1 MEPAVLHLDN
11 HLIAVWKPAGLLTQ
25 GDRSGDPNLLDEVK
39 TWLAREF
46 AKPGNVYLGLL
57 HRLDRQVAG
66 VVLFARTSKAASR
79 LSAQFR
85 EHTIEKTYWALV
97 QGQPEPPSAR
107 LTHFIEDLAE
117 RAGVI
122 AHAKAGPGRKEA
134 RLRYRMFSTA
144 GDVSAIELML
154 ETGRKHQ
161 IRAQLSAVGH
171 PIVGDFAY
179 RATLAFEGAGIA
191 LVAKRLAFTHP
202 VSKHVLAIEVPDE
215 LCPLRPWLVSAH
227 ARNQST

>member
-1 MEPAVLHLDN
+1 MEPTVLHLDN

-25 GDRSGDPNLLDEVK
+25 GDRSGDSNLLDELK
-39 TWLAREF
+39 AWLARTYD
-46 AKPGNVYLGLL
+46 KPGNVYLGLL

-85 EHTIEKTYWALV
+85 EHTIEKIYWALV
-97 QGQPEPPSAR
+97 QGRLDPPSAR
-107 LTHFIEDLAE
+107 LTHFIESREE

-122 AHAKAGPGRKEA
+122 AHATAGTGRKEA
-134 RLRYRMFSTA
+134 RLSYRTLTAA
-144 GDVSAIELML
+144 GDVSAIELTL

-179 RATLAFEGAGIA
+179 RATQPFAGRSIA
-191 LVAKRLAFTHP
+191 LVAKRLTFTHP
-202 VSKHVLAIEVPDE
+202 VSKQLLTIQAPDE
-215 LCPLRPWLVSAH
+215 LCPVGAWL
-227 ARNQST
+227 ARSTVETHG

>member
-1 MEPAVLHLDN
+1 MEPTVLHLDN
-11 HLIAVWKPAGLLTQ
+11 HLIAVWKPAGILTQ

-39 TWLAREF
+39 RWIAREF
-46 AKPGNVYLGLL
+46 EKPGNVYLGLL

-79 LSAQFR
+79 LSSQFR

-97 QGQPEPPSAR
+97 QGGRVEPPSGQ
-107 LTHFIEDLAE
+107 LTHYIEDREE

-122 AHAKAGPGRKEA
+122 AHAKPGPRRKEA
-134 RLRYRMFSTA
+134 RLSYRVFSTA

-171 PIVGDFAY
+171 PILGDVSY
-179 RATLAFEGAGIA
+179 GATRRFEGHGIA

-202 VSKHVLAIEVPDE
+202 VSKQVLAIEAPDE
-215 LCPLRPWLVSAH
+215 LCPLRSWLSRAH
-227 ARNQST
+227 S

>member
-1 MEPAVLHLDN
+1 MEPTVLHLDN

-39 TWLAREF
+39 GWIGRKF
-46 AKPGNVYLGLL
+46 DKPGNVFLGLL

-97 QGQPEPPSAR
+97 QGGPVEPASGR
-107 LTHFIEDLAE
+107 LTHFIEDHE
-117 RAGVI
+117 QRAGVT
-122 AHAKAGPGRKEA
+122 AHSNPGPRRKEA
-134 RLRYRMFSTA
+134 RLQYRVFSTA
-144 GDVSAIELML
+144 GDVSAIELTL

-171 PIVGDFAY
+171 PILGDFAY
-179 RATLAFEGAGIA
+179 GARRAFEGDQIA
-191 LVAKRLAFTHP
+191 LVAKRLAFAHP
-202 VSKHVLAIEVPDE
+202 VSKQVLTVEAPDE
-215 LCPLRPWLVSAH
+215 LCPLRGWLDRAP
-227 ARNQST
+227 T

>member
-1 MEPAVLHLDN
+1 MDPTVLHLDN
-11 HLIAVWKPAGLLTQ
+11 HLIAVCKPAGLLTQ
-25 GDRSGDPNLLDEVK
+25 GDRSGEPNLLDDVK
-39 TWLAREF
+39 AWIAREF
-46 AKPGNVYLGLL
+46 SKPGNVYLGLL

-97 QGQPEPPSAR
+97 QGRPEPASAH
-107 LTHFIEDLAE
+107 LTHFIEDLEE

-122 AHAKAGPGRKEA
+122 AHDKPGAGRKEA
-134 RLRYRMFSTA
+134 RLSYQVFATA
-144 GDVSAIELML
+144 GDVSAVELRL

-171 PIVGDFAY
+171 PILGDAAY
-179 RATLAFEGAGIA
+179 RASRKFEGAGIA
-191 LVAKRLAFTHP
+191 LVAKRLRFVHP
-202 VSKHVLAIEVPDE
+202 VSKHSLAIEIPDH
-215 LCPLRPWLVSAH
+215 LCPLRPWIER
-227 ARNQST
+227 ARKIED

>member
-1 MEPAVLHLDN
+1 MEPTVLHLDN

-25 GDRSGDPNLLDEVK
+25 GDRSGAPNLLDEVK
-39 TWLAREF
+39 AWLARTF
-46 AKPGNVYLGLL
+46 DKPGNVYLGLL

-97 QGQPEPPSAR
+97 QGRPEPRSAR
-107 LTHFIEDLAE
+107 LTHFIEAHE
-117 RAGVI
+117 ARPGVI
-122 AHAKAGPGRKEA
+122 AHAKPGPGRKEA
-134 RLRYRMFSTA
+134 RLSYRVFSTA
-144 GDVSAIELML
+144 GDVSAVEVAL

-161 IRAQLSAVGH
+161 IRAQLSAEGH
-171 PIVGDFAY
+171 PIVGDFVY
-179 RATLAFEGAGIA
+179 RATLGFEGAGIA

-202 VSKHVLAIEVPDE
+202 VSKQVLTIQAPDE
-215 LCPLRPWLVSAH
+215 LCPLGPWLTR
-227 ARNQST
+227 ARA

>member
-1 MEPAVLHLDN
+1 MEPTVLHLDN

-25 GDRSGDPNLLDEVK
+25 GDRSGEPNLLDAVK
-39 TWLAREF
+39 AWLARAF
-46 AKPGNVYLGLL
+46 DKPGNVYLGLL

-97 QGQPEPPSAR
+97 QGQPVPPAAR
-107 LTHFIEDLAE
+107 LTHFIEAREE

-122 AHAKAGPGRKEA
+122 AHTEPGPRRKEA
-134 RLRYRMFSTA
+134 RLSYRVFSTA
-144 GDVSAIELML
+144 ADVSAVELKL

-161 IRAQLSAVGH
+161 IRAQLSAEGH

-202 VSKHVLAIEVPDE
+202 VSKQVLTIQASDE
-215 LCPLRPWLVSAH
+215 LCPLGPWLTR
-227 ARNQST
+227 ARA

>member
-1 MEPAVLHLDN
+1 
-11 HLIAVWKPAGLLTQ
+11 
-25 GDRSGDPNLLDEVK
+25 
-39 TWLAREF
+39 
-46 AKPGNVYLGLL
+46 VYLGLL

-97 QGQPEPPSAR
+97 QGRPEPASAL
-107 LTHFIEDLAE
+107 LTHFIEDIAE

-122 AHAKAGPGRKEA
+122 AHTKPGPGRKEA
-134 RLRYRMFSTA
+134 RLRYRVFSTA
-144 GDVSAIELML
+144 GDVSAVELML

-202 VSKHVLAIEVPDE
+202 VSKQVLAIEVPHE
-215 LCPLRPWLVSAH
+215 LCPLRPWLTPSRA
-227 ARNQST
+227 

>member
-1 MEPAVLHLDN
+1 MEPTVLHLDN

-25 GDRSGDPNLLDEVK
+25 GDRSGDSNLLDEVK
-39 TWLAREF
+39 DWLARTYD
-46 AKPGNVYLGLL
+46 KPGNVYLGLL

-85 EHTIEKTYWALV
+85 EHTIEKIYWALV
-97 QGQPEPPSAR
+97 QGRPDPPDAR
-107 LTHFIEDLAE
+107 LTHFIESREE

-122 AHAKAGPGRKEA
+122 AHATAGPGRKEA
-134 RLRYRMFSTA
+134 RLSYRTLTAA
-144 GDVSAIELML
+144 GDVSAIELTL

-179 RATLAFEGAGIA
+179 RAKRPFAGQSIA
-191 LVAKRLAFTHP
+191 LVAKRLKFTHP
-202 VSKHVLAIEVPDE
+202 VSKELLTIEAPEE
-215 LCPLRPWLVSAH
+215 LCPLRGWL
-227 ARNQST
+227 ARTTLETHG